1 MKNKLIY
8 ENIGYVLLER
18 FPELQERAGKDD
30 LKAEAPLAYPLFEIF
45 FKEFFF
51 ELLETSRDNPLLSRI
66 FSFLEEMADSPDR
79 DVTDLLSFYGVTEGK
94 GGGKLR
100 EGLRGYCRGDLH
112 VQLALLRV
120 AFLPRGRDHRAL
132 KGGTE
137 GAAGV
142 VDDPA

>member
-66 FSFLEEMADSPDR
+66 FSFLEEMSDSPDR
-79 DVTDLLSFYGVTEGK
+79 DVTDLLGIAILEPLVFNRDRIRRAWQYMGEKTKNLARENAYS
-94 GGGKLR
+94 GGWQ
-100 EGLRGYCRGDLH
+100 DN
-112 VQLALLRV
+112 
-120 AFLPRGRDHRAL
+120 LPPGEATPNGH
-132 KGGTE
+132 
-137 GAAGV
+137 
-142 VDDPA
+142 

>member
-30 LKAEAPLAYPLFEIF
+30 LKAEAPLAYPLFEIL

-66 FSFLEEMADSPDR
+66 FSFLEEMSDSPDR
-79 DVTDLLSFYGVTEGK
+79 DVTDLLGIAILEPLVFNRDRIRRAWKSMGEKTKNLARENAYS
-94 GGGKLR
+94 GGWQ
-100 EGLRGYCRGDLH
+100 DN
-112 VQLALLRV
+112 
-120 AFLPRGRDHRAL
+120 LPPGEATPNGH
-132 KGGTE
+132 
-137 GAAGV
+137 
-142 VDDPA
+142 

>member
-51 ELLETSRDNPLLSRI
+51 ELLETNRDNPLLSRI
-66 FSFLEEMADSPDR
+66 FSFLEEMSDSPDR
-79 DVTDLLSFYGVTEGK
+79 DVTDLLGIAILEPLVFNRDRIRCAWKYMGK
-94 GGGKLR
+94 KTKNLARENAYSGGWQ
-100 EGLRGYCRGDLH
+100 DN
-112 VQLALLRV
+112 
-120 AFLPRGRDHRAL
+120 LPPGEATPNGH
-132 KGGTE
+132 
-137 GAAGV
+137 
-142 VDDPA
+142 

>member
-51 ELLETSRDNPLLSRI
+51 ELLETNRDNPLLSRI
-66 FSFLEEMADSPDR
+66 FSFLEEMSDSPDR
-79 DVTDLLSFYGVTEGK
+79 DVTDLLGIAILEPLVFNRDRIRCAWKYMGEKTKNLARENAYS
-94 GGGKLR
+94 GGWQ
-100 EGLRGYCRGDLH
+100 DN
-112 VQLALLRV
+112 
-120 AFLPRGRDHRAL
+120 LPPGEATPNGH
-132 KGGTE
+132 
-137 GAAGV
+137 
-142 VDDPA
+142 